1 MTLMEQIAGW
11 LKNCKI
17 LVVLGIGNPMR
28 GDDAVGIEI
37 VRLLKGKVPKNV
49 KLLECQIVPENFIG
63 EIKRFNPSHVLMIDA
78 AHFEAN
84 PGEARLIPPERI
96 SGITFSTHNIP
107 LYVLAEILR
116 ETTGAKVLLLAVQPK
131 TTGFGEEITPE
142 IQNAARNIAKTLLGI
157 CRELID

>member
-1 MTLMEQIAGW
+1 MEQIADW

-37 VRLLKGKVPKNV
+37 VKLLKGKVPKNV
-49 KLLECQIVPENFIG
+49 KLLECQTVPENFIG

-96 SGITFSTHNIP
+96 SGIAFSTHNIP

-116 ETTGAKVLLLAVQPK
+116 ETIGAKVLLLAVQPK
-131 TTGFGEEITPE
+131 TTEFGEEVTPE
-142 IQNAARNIAKTLLGI
+142 IKNAAKNIIKTLLDV
-157 CRELID
+157 L